1 MADERPLEDVAAKLD
16 DVSERLDEIK
26 SAADEDEGFS
36 EESEEALDDIRKDVR
51 RDTSLTCRA
60 SPPES
65 TCLLIESGLRTSDEV
80 PQRVGATTAAAAVW
94 ISPATARG

>member
-51 RDTSLTCRA
+51 RAVDA
-60 SPPES
+60 
-65 TCLLIESGLRTSDEV
+65 IDEKV
-80 PQRVGATTAAAAVW
+80 DPD
-94 ISPATARG
+94 